1 MDKKQRIK
9 IITIEDTYETTI
21 NVSYNQGNID
31 YKKIMNE
38 MKKKNY
44 ITLDDGFVID
54 AQNITKVEPLNN
66 SSGKIGF

>member
-9 IITIEDTYETTI
+9 IITIEGTYETTI

-38 MKKKNY
+38 MKKKNC

-54 AQNITKVEPLNN
+54 AQKITKVEPLNN